1 MFLYVSCRIDPNSE
15 NIFNPIRISPEKEP
29 NIKYVISKRQ
39 YLVVGE
45 EFLPNHDVNKI
56 FHTRVTVGKYPMSKM
71 VQGDLEILGNIV
83 RIVNAN
89 SGNIEIYVKL
99 CKSSATRTKIIK
111 NQLENYLLVYQSDF
125 NNVQDN
131 YMNYLIM
138 IDDLLK
144 NLNKN
149 IKYEGVTS
157 INNFP
162 FQIIYTSHQVVM

>member
-111 NQLENYLLVYQSDF
+111 NQLERYLLICQINSNYLEDYKVYND
-125 NNVQDN
+125 
-131 YMNYLIM
+131 M
-138 IDDLLK
+138 IENIQK

-149 IKYEGVTS
+149 KKYEGVTS

-162 FQIIYTSHQVVM
+162 FQIIYTSHQVVI